1 VFEYQAFYQI
11 QLHCSYFIF
20 IHSSPN
26 LKQNIETIK
35 RIVDDAMN
43 DVEQFCKENSWLSDI
58 KTFITKWSISLAVE
72 WKTQGAYMLEDQ
84 LNRIRTWIDNVRN
97 MDKVIFTSN
106 KVFKIDCSSIEVI
119 LVSKLEAIYSE
130 TFEYCV
136 KETIKDA
143 KEFITMINKII
154 KELDK
159 RAETIEDFANY
170 ARMVYKHKSN
180 TSAYLEKFSFL
191 KSLFEII
198 RVGHRFLSTEEE
210 LEVQS
215 IELWK
220 AFAFKIQE
228 SLEFVTLQAPDI
240 VQQLN
245 NLIKVSL
252 IILKFYFYFPA

>member
-1 VFEYQAFYQI
+1 
-11 QLHCSYFIF
+11 
-20 IHSSPN
+20 
-26 LKQNIETIK
+26 LKQNIDTIK

-58 KTFITKWSISLAVE
+58 KTFITNWSVSLAVE
-72 WKTQGAYMLEDQ
+72 WKVKGAYMLEDQ
-84 LNRIRTWIDNVRN
+84 LSRIRTWIDNVKN
-97 MDKVIFTSN
+97 MDKVIFTTN

-119 LVSKLEAIYSE
+119 LVSKLEAIHSE
-130 TFEYCV
+130 TFEFCV

-143 KEFITMINKII
+143 KEFIAMTTKII

-170 ARMVYKHKSN
+170 ARMVYKHKAN
-180 TSAYLEKFSFL
+180 TSSYLEKFSFL

-198 RVGHRFLSTEEE
+198 RVGHRLMNTEEE
-210 LEVQS
+210 LEAQS

-240 VQQLN
+240 VLQLN
-245 NLIKVSL
+245 NLIKVRRFRLAFVNRKSQN
-252 IILKFYFYFPA
+252 LKFNL